1 MQQWKCRY
9 KSIIII
15 IKFIV
20 ITFINII
27 IIIITLK
34 PLVIKRLKLHQN

>member
-27 IIIITLK
+27 IIITLK
-34 PLVIKRLKLHQN
+34 PLVITRLKLHQN

>member
-27 IIIITLK
+27 IIITLK